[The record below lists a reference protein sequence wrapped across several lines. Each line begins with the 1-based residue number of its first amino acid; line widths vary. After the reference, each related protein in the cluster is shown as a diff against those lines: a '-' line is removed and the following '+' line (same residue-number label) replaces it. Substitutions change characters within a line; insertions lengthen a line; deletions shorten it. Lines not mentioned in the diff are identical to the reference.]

1 MQCTFKDK
9 DVWVLKSHLQYI
21 TYDRTYNLSSQ
32 LKQPSI
38 KHHSGGIPT
47 TSYSFHIFLQC
58 VRLSMHYPKDIPP
71 GRHSIQ
77 DDESQLS
84 TQQKKRSIPKQIWDR
99 QFSQRTPI
107 HWDITDRSL
116 TLSSV
121 PHSQSKHCVPPT
133 VSLSIVNHYYITN
146 TSKDLPPSRK
156 WQAIQLAYTSP
167 PR

>member
-1 MQCTFKDK
+1 MFEYLKAIYNTLHTTEHITWAPSSSNPVSNIIRGGFPLPLTPFTYSFNVWDYQCTIQRIYLQGDTAFKMTNP
-9 DVWVLKSHLQYI
+9 SY
-21 TYDRTYNLSSQ
+21 Q
-32 LKQPSI
+32 LNKRRDLYPNRYGTGNSASVHQSI
-38 KHHSGGIPT
+38 
-47 TSYSFHIFLQC
+47 
-58 VRLSMHYPKDIPP
+58 
-71 GRHSIQ
+71 
-77 DDESQLS
+77 E
-84 TQQKKRSIPKQIWDR
+84 
-99 QFSQRTPI
+99 
-107 HWDITDRSL
+107 ITDRSL

>member
-1 MQCTFKDK
+1 M
-9 DVWVLKSHLQYI
+9 LKNHLKYI

-84 TQQKKRSIPKQIWDR
+84 TQQKKRSIPKQIGTGSSASVH
-99 QFSQRTPI
+99 QSI
-107 HWDITDRSL
+107 EITYRSL

-121 PHSQSKHCVPPT
+121 PHCQSKHC
-133 VSLSIVNHYYITN
+133 NHYYITN

-156 WQAIQLAYTSP
+156 
-167 PR
+167 